1 MPTANT
7 QNQQEETM
15 TTQAAAAQPIP
26 AAVAE
31 RATYLVGTYEFS
43 ELTRMRADGFIPD
56 DLWAAIEAR
65 RPAQPT
71 TRPAEATQ
79 GRGAGTTHPGAENLV
94 ERLRRSLRTM
104 PRTNAGGYPLNGA
117 DVMDDNIR
125 FKVDALEA
133 IRNFRT
139 QKSMKAHDDVRFAAL
154 RTLLLDLMTVY
165 GMTDWEVRW
174 EPAAASASCSA
185 MTSKVITLR
194 SRSLVDALHEFRH
207 AMQFD
212 NLVRLR
218 FSTTAEWDACRW
230 SLNLFKRVS
239 PRSFAKCHF
248 EGHLLKRN
256 PGTELGQPLVAGT
269 ARTVEVTTLGSASP
283 EFISIP
289 DQEVIVPVYPPEQE
303 ITEQD
308 TELDILDAKR
318 REIEAET
325 SDPSDEA

>member
-1 MPTANT
+1 
-7 QNQQEETM
+7 M
-15 TTQAAAAQPIP
+15 TTQATAAQQIP

-65 RPAQPT
+65 RPAQP
-71 TRPAEATQ
+71 PAAPQ
-79 GRGAGTTHPGAENLV
+79 GQGAGAIHPGAGSAAQAITDTLRA
-94 ERLRRSLRTM
+94 RLGM
-104 PRTNAGGYPLNGA
+104 PRVTAAGYPVNGA
-117 DVMDDNIR
+117 DVMDENIR
-125 FKVDALEA
+125 FKVDTIEA
-133 IRNFRT
+133 VRNFRA

-269 ARTVEVTTLGSASP
+269 ARSIEVTHIGSEGR
-283 EFISIP
+283 EFIP
-289 DQEVIVPVYPPEQE
+289 DNVVTASEQA
-303 ITEQD
+303 EQIIA
-308 TELDILDAKR
+308 EHADAAA
-318 REIEAET
+318 EAT
-325 SDPSDEA
+325 DPSDEA